1 MKKTLEF
8 LKPSKFKS
16 PKTYSGKEFSGIL
29 LEPIMKKA
37 IPQPLGKDQLQ
48 DAQIN
53 ELAKEVVD
61 LANHEL
67 GKRILA
73 LADHYEIPIDN
84 EDFGA
89 TLFAIVK
96 NLGRDFLPGF
106 QLNMRRPETRPS
118 NSHSIGGVELF
129 EAVNGRRNLNNETVK
144 QACTFL
150 NRRGPAKMKNAGA
163 KNLEAAYF
171 TFRKSVE
178 DAYDYFHG
186 DDYYSKVIRTLGF
199 EAFHEQVENNLK
211 NTKA

>member
-1 MKKTLEF
+1 MKKVDY
-8 LKPSKFKS
+8 LKQPKFKS
-16 PKTYSGKEFSGIL
+16 PKTYSGKDFSGIL
-29 LEPIMKKA
+29 LEPIMTKA
-37 IPQPLGKDQLQ
+37 IPQPLGRDQLQ

-67 GKRILA
+67 RKRILA

-84 EDFGA
+84 EDFRA

-96 NLGRDFLPGF
+96 NLGSDFLPGF
-106 QLNMRRPETRPS
+106 QFNMRRPETRPS
-118 NSHSIGGVELF
+118 NSHDIGGAKLF
-129 EAVNGRRNLNNETVK
+129 EAVNDRRNRKEETVK

-150 NRRGPAKMKNAGA
+150 NRHGPAQMKNAGA

-171 TFRKSVE
+171 TFQKSVK
-178 DAYDYFHG
+178 DAYNYFHG
-186 DDYYSKVIRTLGF
+186 DDYYAKVIRTLGF

>member
-1 MKKTLEF
+1 MKKVDY
-8 LKPSKFKS
+8 LKQPKFKN

-29 LEPIMKKA
+29 LEPITTKA
-37 IPQPLGKDQLQ
+37 IPQPLGKDPLQ
-48 DAQIN
+48 DAQIS
-53 ELAKEVVD
+53 ELAKEMFD

-84 EDFGA
+84 EDLVG

-96 NLGRDFLPGF
+96 NLGEDFLPGF
-106 QLNMRRPETRPS
+106 QLNMWKHETRPS
-118 NSHSIGGVELF
+118 NSHTVGGVELYK
-129 EAVNGRRNLNNETVK
+129 AVNSRRELKNETVK

-150 NRRGPAKMKNAGA
+150 NRHGPAQMKNAGA
-163 KNLEAAYF
+163 KSLEAAYF
-171 TFRKSVE
+171 TFQKSVK
-178 DAYDYFHG
+178 DAYNYVHG
-186 DDYYSKVIRTLGF
+186 DDYYAKVIRTLGF